1 MGLHIHREAEKN
13 EPLFFYNQ
21 LYSSKNFDSSI
32 NKEKNTKKKDTRSQ
46 HTETHIQQ
54 HKWQVAR

>member
-1 MGLHIHREAEKN
+1 MHREAEKN

-32 NKEKNTKKKDTRSQ
+32 NKEKYKKKKETRSQ
-46 HTETHIQQ
+46 HTETRTQTT
-54 HKWQVAR
+54 QVIAW